1 MGGGGLL
8 LSEQI
13 LWLWFLT
20 LFFLGKTVFVSQ
32 NLFESS
38 FQRSAQGSGA
48 LLAKPQEEGDQGFFS
63 ISSPTS
69 TTEKI
74 NSSLENRSAKLDLAA
89 PIVETVGGGRP
100 HNFLSVTRFAFQFF
114 LAGSYSKNKSYWITW
129 TMKPLC
135 QQYWFSF
142 NMPGWRTGLKLKQ
155 EISLASR
162 IDRIN
167 AILSLI

>member
-1 MGGGGLL
+1 MVF
-8 LSEQI
+8 EPFI
-13 LWLWFLT
+13 FLV
-20 LFFLGKTVFVSQ
+20 KKVFVSQ

-48 LLAKPQEEGDQGFFS
+48 LLTKPQDEGDQGFFS
-63 ISSPTS
+63 ISSS

-114 LAGSYSKNKSYWITW
+114 LASSYSKNKSYWIT
-129 TMKPLC
+129 
-135 QQYWFSF
+135 
-142 NMPGWRTGLKLKQ
+142 
-155 EISLASR
+155 
-162 IDRIN
+162 
-167 AILSLI
+167 

>member
-1 MGGGGLL
+1 MVF
-8 LSEQI
+8 EPFI
-13 LWLWFLT
+13 FLV
-20 LFFLGKTVFVSQ
+20 KKVFVSQ

-48 LLAKPQEEGDQGFFS
+48 LLTKPQEEGDQGFFS
-63 ISSPTS
+63 ISSS

-114 LAGSYSKNKSYWITW
+114 LAGSYSKNKSYWIT
-129 TMKPLC
+129 
-135 QQYWFSF
+135 
-142 NMPGWRTGLKLKQ
+142 
-155 EISLASR
+155 
-162 IDRIN
+162 
-167 AILSLI
+167 